1 MSNIGDKMKEMKK
14 NPETANVGS
23 KWSEADNA
31 DLLTRIAN
39 KESTDDMAHA
49 LKRTPGGIKAQVLK
63 NAYKLLGETTIEDA
77 ATRMNITVE
86 ELTSHKVSVEKK
98 LAKKANKASPE
109 ETTPEKVH
117 NDLIREQTEVLKEL
131 RELLKAL
138 IAKPV

>member
-39 KESTDDMAHA
+39 KESIDDMAHA

-63 NAYKLLGETTIEDA
+63 NAHKLLNETTIEDA

-98 LAKKANKASPE
+98 LAKKAKAAPE

-138 IAKPV
+138 VAKPV